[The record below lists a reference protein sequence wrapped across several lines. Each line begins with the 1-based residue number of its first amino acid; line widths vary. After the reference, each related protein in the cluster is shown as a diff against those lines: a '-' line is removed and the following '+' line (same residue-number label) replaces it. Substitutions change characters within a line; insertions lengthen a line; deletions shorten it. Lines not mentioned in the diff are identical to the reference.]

1 MSAELLTISK
11 NPSEVDDIGHN
22 KESIDQIYA
31 QAIRVKQA
39 EIALPRFVDRLE
51 QKQRIH
57 DVSARVAIEIGKLEE
72 QQE

>member
-11 NPSEVDDIGHN
+11 DPSEVDDLGHN
-22 KESIDQIYA
+22 KESIDQIYS
-31 QAIRVKQA
+31 QAIKVKQIA
-39 EIALPRFVDRLE
+39 IALPRFVDRIE

-57 DVSARVAIEIGKLEE
+57 DVSARVAIEIAKLEE